1 MLLTTIRLPF
11 LPQVLDRRPSVPRL
25 PLGRLLS
32 GDQGTQLPPVA
43 VAADE
48 AAITVAEAQPLQ
60 SRPTVPR
67 LALSKL
73 NPLATGASGVS
84 SQAAAGGGS
93 GRGGSGSGRWR
104 PTAQASRIP
113 AANFSTLDATA
124 QRSPTKVPSGECG
137 AGGAVLV
144 QKAELD
150 TWCSVRAELSGCTQS
165 ANSSC
170 CNACPATGAVSADPL
185 DDLDAML
192 DSATPQRQQSAREAL
207 ASGEPLAADDRA
219 CWCRGGESWWQ
230 GFT

>member
-1 MLLTTIRLPF
+1 MAFIHVLALVPAAVTWAGKEEQEVSPLALSQTEGQRKVGAGPVRALLLLLLPTLCVSLSRRAERTCTAF
-11 LPQVLDRRPSVPRL
+11 SPDTHAPDYHTFPFTPQVLDRRPSVPRL

-32 GDQGTQLPPVA
+32 GDQGAQLPPVA

-48 AAITVAEAQPLQ
+48 AAISAAEAQPLQ

-73 NPLATGASGVS
+73 NPLAAGASGVS

-124 QRSPTKVPSGECG
+124 QRSPTKMPSGECG

-144 QKAELD
+144 QKAKLGP
-150 TWCSVRAELSGCTQS
+150 WCPV
-165 ANSSC
+165 
-170 CNACPATGAVSADPL
+170 
-185 DDLDAML
+185 
-192 DSATPQRQQSAREAL
+192 
-207 ASGEPLAADDRA
+207 
-219 CWCRGGESWWQ
+219 
-230 GFT
+230 